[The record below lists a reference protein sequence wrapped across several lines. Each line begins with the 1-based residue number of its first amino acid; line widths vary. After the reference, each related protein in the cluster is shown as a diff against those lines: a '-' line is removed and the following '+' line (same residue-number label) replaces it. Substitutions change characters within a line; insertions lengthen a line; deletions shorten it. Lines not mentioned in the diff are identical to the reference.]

1 MLKMHSRLEVEQSLR
16 SRLTPFLQNI
26 AFPMAARAFLGD
38 QRQASPLAHRISF
51 FISQIVED
59 YNAVSEGRVNG
70 VDSSDWIWIAEC
82 PVRPNSASALSL
94 LNSVF
99 LFTTATLEGPAGE
112 DGEPARRRNCFP
124 PQTPP
129 SSAAVVKV

>member
-1 MLKMHSRLEVEQSLR
+1 M
-16 SRLTPFLQNI
+16 
-26 AFPMAARAFLGD
+26 
-38 QRQASPLAHRISF
+38 
-51 FISQIVED
+51 
-59 YNAVSEGRVNG
+59 SEGRVNG

-112 DGEPARRRNCFP
+112 DGEPARRQNSFLPLLCPRVKL
-124 PQTPP
+124 PP
-129 SSAAVVKV
+129 SPVGPSIMPLGASAAVV

>member
-1 MLKMHSRLEVEQSLR
+1 MQESLR
-16 SRLTPFLQNI
+16 CI
-26 AFPMAARAFLGD
+26 D
-38 QRQASPLAHRISF
+38 VSF
-51 FISQIVED
+51 FLYIVED

-112 DGEPARRRNCFP
+112 DGEPARRQNSFLSKLP
-124 PQTPP
+124 PL
-129 SSAAVVKV
+129 A

>member
-1 MLKMHSRLEVEQSLR
+1 MLGKVENIGKLSHFLYSDQN
-16 SRLTPFLQNI
+16 TKETTAAIPATAKAPFQNSSSI
-26 AFPMAARAFLGD
+26 SMAFN
-38 QRQASPLAHRISF
+38 ISVWPN
-51 FISQIVED
+51 VED